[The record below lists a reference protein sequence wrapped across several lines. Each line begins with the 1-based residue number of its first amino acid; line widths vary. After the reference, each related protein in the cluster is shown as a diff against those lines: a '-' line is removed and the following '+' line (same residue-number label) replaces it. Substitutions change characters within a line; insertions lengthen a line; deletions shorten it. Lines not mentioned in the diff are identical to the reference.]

1 MIREPY
7 SVVPYNSTIDTSIEN
22 NFSLI
27 FNGDELESYQ
37 YEIFENNQG
46 NLPLFSSEIINNPTI
61 YNEDTLSFK
70 VKDEKLSALLG
81 KNLLWRITF
90 WENNASYKLTDYH
103 EVTRS
108 TTESEPTKIYIQPED
123 GKLLENVE
131 WDKLENIVNITLRNE
146 RRRIISYD
154 NGTNSVIIN
163 EPFSYLPTYGA
174 GYTDKYILYG
184 NFNPNNDEKILATI
198 PVLNGITT
206 DPEVFDVSKF
216 KNAILTGV
224 IPILENI
231 KDETLQKKVVVNLDF
246 GNQNIYR
253 VKEYWQWDVQYDIEK
268 TEIVEDV
275 QNYKVTISKTTYHEG
290 ISETTVEV
298 KENITD
304 ISWYQEH
311 DGDVG
316 AYCLVDAE
324 TLPEIK
330 SGTSYSVYRNYYE
343 TNYYFFKSRKNAI
356 LSIDNFPYEQ
366 AEAFPSRYY
375 NFLGSYQQIN
385 NIPIKYHI
393 WEVYD
398 ITKIK
403 PIYQTEKQF
412 NSNLSFAYDNFENYH
427 TYKIK
432 LIVVNQDGAYLEYFS
447 PDLTILYKEID
458 FKTSGEA
465 VYNNASYSVD
475 VIWPDNRL
483 SIPKLVTGE
492 DGKFSYFFDYT
503 KEEKLN
509 LSVPY
514 TTQYKYDNLSG
525 GDLIFDS
532 SDFMLSTFIGI
543 NDPGPAPWSGELIS
557 LTSNPR
563 GNRIS
568 LIKNKYTLQIVCSD
582 ETNGGSVTY
591 NFYKVKKIAENNFIG
606 LQLPFSLLKV
616 LPGQQ
621 QGIRQEDG
629 SYRPLKEEEKI
640 GYAYEWMETDPNLE
654 DSQILW
660 NDSYFWTET
669 SSDTNIMVYKLLI
682 YPNRAELYPMFRWAD
697 KIKGFE
703 GNKINLGYNKLL
715 VDRTNKTLLM
725 VGNQKREVL
734 DYDLESGIAIVD
746 SPFETINIED
756 KFLCYYENGENNSND
771 NLYLCEFTRKNNI
784 PFNEILISGNVEY
797 DYLTVFTKSYF
808 TSSEI
813 HEMLYYFYQTKW
825 TDENQSYILINCT
838 FNNTLSSKYYDGI
851 ETEIN
856 GYRVYRDT
864 YYEEEDKEPFESI
877 LIAEV
882 NSSELAGILNGNV
895 LKITD
900 YSVRNRGIFSYTILP
915 LTDSVIGAKIQTN
928 KIKTDWYEWIFTS
941 IGRIR
946 DNIYRPI
953 EQWVFKLNIEAG
965 ETQHNVNKVFHQG
978 LSKYPKV
985 SIGRTNYITT
995 SLSCLISD
1003 FKYQTI
1009 YNENSF
1015 IESAKGNI
1023 LYDTLDT
1030 NNTKIY
1036 ISPTRIFENI
1046 NLEDKKAYIF
1056 IKNQQRRITFYG
1068 YEEEG
1073 LEQKFYIIIEEPF
1086 KYFMPSVNNPETN
1099 SYTIY
1104 TDYLPEGQ
1112 DEYKI
1117 IKEKSI
1123 YFNDSIER
1131 INAWNKFISTEEPIL
1146 IKDMKGNCYIG
1157 VISDNREQID
1167 IKIDAFPTTINFN
1180 ITQIADAN
1188 SYLIFGL

>member
-154 NGTNSVIIN
+154 DGTNSVIIN

-184 NFNPNNDEKILATI
+184 NFNPSNDEKILATI

-298 KENITD
+298 KENVTD

-343 TNYYFFKSRKNAI
+343 TNYYFFKSRKNAV

-366 AEAFPSRYY
+366 ANAFPSRYY

-403 PIYQTEKQF
+403 PVYKTERQF

-514 TTQYKYDNLSG
+514 LTQYKYDNLSG

-532 SDFMLSTFIGI
+532 SNFMLSTFIGI

-591 NFYKVKKIAENNFIG
+591 NFYKAKKIAENNFIS

-621 QGIRQEDG
+621 QGVRQEDG
-629 SYRPLKEEEKI
+629 SYRPLEEEEKI
-640 GYAYEWMETDPNLE
+640 GYAYEWMETDPDLE

-734 DYDLESGIAIVD
+734 DYDLETGIATVD
-746 SPFETINIED
+746 FPFETINIED

-784 PFNEILISGNVEY
+784 PFNEVLISGNVEY

-882 NSSELAGILNGNV
+882 NSSELADILSGNV

-1104 TDYLPEGQ
+1104 TNYLPEGQ

>member
-46 NLPLFSSEIINNPTI
+46 NLPLFSSEIIDNPTI

-103 EVTRS
+103 EITRS
-108 TTESEPTKIYIQPED
+108 TTESEPTKVYIQPED
-123 GKLLENVE
+123 GKLLETVE
-131 WDKLENIVNITLRNE
+131 WDKIENIVNITLRNE

-184 NFNPNNDEKILATI
+184 NFNPSNDEKILATI

-206 DPEVFDVSKF
+206 DPEVFNVSKF

-290 ISETTVEV
+290 VSETIVEV
-298 KENITD
+298 KENVTD

-356 LSIDNFPYEQ
+356 LSIDNFHYEQ

-543 NDPGPAPWSGELIS
+543 NDPGPAPWSGELIT
-557 LTSNPR
+557 LTSNPK

-582 ETNGGSVTY
+582 ETNGDSVTY
-591 NFYKVKKIAENNFIG
+591 DFYKAKKIAENNFIG

-621 QGIRQEDG
+621 QGVRQEDG

-640 GYAYEWMETDPNLE
+640 GYAYEWMETNPDSE

-669 SSDTNIMVYKLLI
+669 SSDTNVMVYKLLI

-703 GNKINLGYNKLL
+703 GNQINLGYNKLL

-734 DYDLESGIAIVD
+734 DYDL
-746 SPFETINIED
+746 
-756 KFLCYYENGENNSND
+756 
-771 NLYLCEFTRKNNI
+771 
-784 PFNEILISGNVEY
+784 
-797 DYLTVFTKSYF
+797 
-808 TSSEI
+808 
-813 HEMLYYFYQTKW
+813 
-825 TDENQSYILINCT
+825 
-838 FNNTLSSKYYDGI
+838 
-851 ETEIN
+851 
-856 GYRVYRDT
+856 
-864 YYEEEDKEPFESI
+864 
-877 LIAEV
+877 
-882 NSSELAGILNGNV
+882 
-895 LKITD
+895 
-900 YSVRNRGIFSYTILP
+900 
-915 LTDSVIGAKIQTN
+915 
-928 KIKTDWYEWIFTS
+928 
-941 IGRIR
+941 
-946 DNIYRPI
+946 
-953 EQWVFKLNIEAG
+953 
-965 ETQHNVNKVFHQG
+965 
-978 LSKYPKV
+978 
-985 SIGRTNYITT
+985 
-995 SLSCLISD
+995 
-1003 FKYQTI
+1003 
-1009 YNENSF
+1009 
-1015 IESAKGNI
+1015 
-1023 LYDTLDT
+1023 
-1030 NNTKIY
+1030 
-1036 ISPTRIFENI
+1036 
-1046 NLEDKKAYIF
+1046 
-1056 IKNQQRRITFYG
+1056 
-1068 YEEEG
+1068 
-1073 LEQKFYIIIEEPF
+1073 
-1086 KYFMPSVNNPETN
+1086 
-1099 SYTIY
+1099 
-1104 TDYLPEGQ
+1104 
-1112 DEYKI
+1112 
-1117 IKEKSI
+1117 
-1123 YFNDSIER
+1123 
-1131 INAWNKFISTEEPIL
+1131 
-1146 IKDMKGNCYIG
+1146 
-1157 VISDNREQID
+1157 
-1167 IKIDAFPTTINFN
+1167 
-1180 ITQIADAN
+1180 
-1188 SYLIFGL
+1188 

>member
-46 NLPLFSSEIINNPTI
+46 NLPLFSSEIIDNPTI

-103 EVTRS
+103 EITRS
-108 TTESEPTKIYIQPED
+108 TTESEPTKVYIQPED
-123 GKLLENVE
+123 GKLLETVE

-184 NFNPNNDEKILATI
+184 NFNPSNDEKILATI

-206 DPEVFDVSKF
+206 DPEVFNVSKF

-290 ISETTVEV
+290 VSETIVEV
-298 KENITD
+298 KENVTD

-543 NDPGPAPWSGELIS
+543 NDPGPAPWSGELIT
-557 LTSNPR
+557 LTSNPK

-582 ETNGGSVTY
+582 ETNGDSVTY
-591 NFYKVKKIAENNFIG
+591 DFYKAKKIAENNFIG

-621 QGIRQEDG
+621 QGVRQEDG

-640 GYAYEWMETDPNLE
+640 GYAYEWMETNPDSE

-669 SSDTNIMVYKLLI
+669 SSDTNVMVYKLLI

-703 GNKINLGYNKLL
+703 GNQINLGYNKLL

-734 DYDLESGIAIVD
+734 DYDLESGIATVD
-746 SPFETINIED
+746 FPFETINIED

-808 TSSEI
+808 TNSEI

-882 NSSELAGILNGNV
+882 NSSELADILSGNV

-1086 KYFMPSVNNPETN
+1086 KYFIPSVNNPETN

-1104 TDYLPEGQ
+1104 TNYLPEGQ